1 MYLMELMV
9 NKFLFEAFHLLYPTN
24 ELESVNTGS
33 EIVTSCMVA
42 NATENIALAIRISG
56 LSLPCRCLEP
66 WVLKELILF

>member
-1 MYLMELMV
+1 MV

-56 LSLPCRCLEP
+56 LSLPC
-66 WVLKELILF
+66 